1 MDLGLSQSLW
11 SRHPPL
17 NPLIPQASMRRPLLV
32 FLCAVLL
39 PGLLLGGLA
48 LRSILQQD
56 ALLERER
63 SRLLEGDSDRLAASV
78 ARRVDELQRD
88 FSLRVESL
96 FGKEKPHDLAPR
108 FDPLIREGWP
118 MATLGF
124 AVSLKGEVRSPLVLE
139 SPEARLFLL
148 RNEAFLCKEGSVEV
162 YAVTPKGRINLA
174 SLQPPRPSVKS
185 KPAPAKILPGRVH
198 FADLIGDA
206 QEGVLARFLE
216 NQLVLW
222 VWYRTP
228 REPDLVFGAQLDL
241 ARLSEDLSQL
251 VRGAIPRAAGVA
263 FAMLD
268 DRGRPVAVSPLN
280 AEANWSRTLSKSP
293 IGEVLPHWHI
303 ATAVYDT
310 ASVSRDG
317 RRINLTLVAVV
328 GLLVTALGV
337 GGWIV
342 ANDARRQLELARRKS
357 DFVSNVSHELRT
369 PLTSI
374 RLFAEM
380 LSEDRVTDPV
390 KRRQHLGVIQAE
402 AARLHRLIGNV
413 LDFARR
419 ERGEFRSPRETV
431 DLCAVTRQV
440 LESFDPQFSAEGLR
454 VDAEIPS
461 EPVLV
466 SGDAD
471 ALARVVNNLLSNAV
485 KYGVSGGE
493 VSLRLLTGPG
503 MAELQVLDRGPG
515 IPDGYSE
522 RVFEEFFR
530 ADDALAS
537 GVAGAGLGL
546 TLARRIAQDHGG
558 DVTFKPREGGGSVF
572 RFTLPLSPGVAQN
585 SP

>member
-1 MDLGLSQSLW
+1 
-11 SRHPPL
+11 
-17 NPLIPQASMRRPLLV
+17 MRRPLLV

-39 PGLLLGGLA
+39 PGLILGGLA
-48 LRSILQQD
+48 LRSIQHQE

-63 SRLLEGDSDRLAASV
+63 SRLLEGASERLAASV
-78 ARRVDELQRD
+78 ARRVDELQRE

-96 FGKEKPHDLAPR
+96 FGKEKPNDLAPR
-108 FDPLIREGWP
+108 FDALIREGWP
-118 MATLGF
+118 MAALGF

-174 SLQPPRPSVKS
+174 SLEAPRPSIKS

-198 FADLIGDA
+198 FADLIGDG

-241 ARLSEDLSQL
+241 ARLREDLSEL
-251 VRGAIPRAAGVA
+251 VRATIPRTPGVA
-263 FAMLD
+263 FALLD
-268 DRGRPVAVSPLN
+268 DRGRTIAVSPIN
-280 AEANWSRTLSKSP
+280 ADADWNRTLSKSP
-293 IGEVLPHWHI
+293 IGQTLPHWHI
-303 ATAVYDT
+303 ATAVHDPAT
-310 ASVSRDG
+310 VSRDG
-317 RRINLTLVAVV
+317 RRLTLTLTAVV
-328 GLLVTALGV
+328 GLLVTALAV

-342 ANDARRQLELARRKS
+342 ASDARRQLELARRKS

-380 LSEDRVTDPV
+380 LSEDRVSDPV

-402 AARLHRLIGNV
+402 ASRLHRLIGNV

-419 ERGEFRSPRETV
+419 DRGEFRSPRDTV
-431 DLCAVTRQV
+431 DLCTVTRQV
-440 LESFDPQFSAEGLR
+440 LESFDPQFNAEGLR
-454 VDAEIPS
+454 VDAEIPP

-471 ALARVVNNLLSNAV
+471 ALAQVVNNLLSNAV
-485 KYGVSGGE
+485 KYAVSGGE
-493 VSLRLLTGPG
+493 VTLRLLRGPG
-503 MAELQVLDRGPG
+503 MVELQVLDRGPG
-515 IPDGYSE
+515 IPEGCSE

-537 GVAGAGLGL
+537 GVTGAGLGL
-546 TLARRIAQDHGG
+546 TLARRIARDHGG
-558 DVTFKPREGGGSVF
+558 DVTFKPREGGGSLF
-572 RFTLPLSPGVAQN
+572 RFTLPLPPSVEQP
-585 SP
+585 SL

>member
-1 MDLGLSQSLW
+1 
-11 SRHPPL
+11 
-17 NPLIPQASMRRPLLV
+17 
-32 FLCAVLL
+32 
-39 PGLLLGGLA
+39 
-48 LRSILQQD
+48 
-56 ALLERER
+56 
-63 SRLLEGDSDRLAASV
+63 
-78 ARRVDELQRD
+78 
-88 FSLRVESL
+88 
-96 FGKEKPHDLAPR
+96 
-108 FDPLIREGWP
+108 

-241 ARLSEDLSQL
+241 ARLREDLSQL
-251 VRGAIPRAAGVA
+251 VRGAIPRASGVA

-268 DRGRPVAVSPLN
+268 DHGRPVAVSPLN

-293 IGEVLPHWHI
+293 IGEALPHWHI

-380 LSEDRVTDPV
+380 LGEDRVTDPV
-390 KRRQHLGVIQAE
+390 QRRQHLGVIQAE
-402 AARLHRLIGNV
+402 ASRLHRLIDNV

-419 ERGEFRSPRETV
+419 DRGEFRSPRETV

-461 EPVLV
+461 ESVLV

-515 IPDGYSE
+515 IPDGCSE

-558 DVTFKPREGGGSVF
+558 DVTFKRRKGGGSVF

>member
-1 MDLGLSQSLW
+1 M
-11 SRHPPL
+11 
-17 NPLIPQASMRRPLLV
+17 
-32 FLCAVLL
+32 
-39 PGLLLGGLA
+39 
-48 LRSILQQD
+48 
-56 ALLERER
+56 ERER
-63 SRLLEGDSDRLAASV
+63 SRLLEGASERLAASV
-78 ARRVDELQRD
+78 ARRVDELQRE

-96 FGKEKPHDLAPR
+96 FGKEKPNDLAPR
-108 FDPLIREGWP
+108 FDALIREGWP
-118 MATLGF
+118 MAALGL

-174 SLQPPRPSVKS
+174 SLEAPRPSIKS

-198 FADLIGDA
+198 FADLIGDG

-241 ARLSEDLSQL
+241 ARLREDLSEL
-251 VRGAIPRAAGVA
+251 VRATIPRTPGVA
-263 FAMLD
+263 FALLD
-268 DRGRPVAVSPLN
+268 DRGRTIAVSPIN
-280 AEANWSRTLSKSP
+280 ADADWNRTLSKSP
-293 IGEVLPHWHI
+293 IGQTLPHWHI
-303 ATAVYDT
+303 ATAVHDPAT
-310 ASVSRDG
+310 VSRDG
-317 RRINLTLVAVV
+317 RRLTLTLTAVV
-328 GLLVTALGV
+328 GLLVTALAV

-342 ANDARRQLELARRKS
+342 ASDARRQLELARRKS

-380 LSEDRVTDPV
+380 LSEDRVSDPV

-402 AARLHRLIGNV
+402 ASRLHRLIGNV

-419 ERGEFRSPRETV
+419 DRGEFRSPRDTV
-431 DLCAVTRQV
+431 DLCTVTRQV
-440 LESFDPQFSAEGLR
+440 LESFDPQFNAEGLR
-454 VDAEIPS
+454 VDAEIPP

-471 ALARVVNNLLSNAV
+471 ALAQVVNNLLSNAV
-485 KYGVSGGE
+485 KYAVSGGE
-493 VSLRLLTGPG
+493 VTLRLLRGPG
-503 MAELQVLDRGPG
+503 MVELQVLDRGPG
-515 IPDGYSE
+515 IPEGCSE

-537 GVAGAGLGL
+537 GVTGAGLGL
-546 TLARRIAQDHGG
+546 TLARRIARDHGG
-558 DVTFKPREGGGSVF
+558 DVTFKPREGGGSLF
-572 RFTLPLSPGVAQN
+572 RFTLPLTPSMEQPSV
-585 SP
+585 

>member
-1 MDLGLSQSLW
+1 
-11 SRHPPL
+11 
-17 NPLIPQASMRRPLLV
+17 MRRPLLV

-39 PGLLLGGLA
+39 PGLVLGGLA
-48 LRSILQQD
+48 LRSIQHQE

-63 SRLLEGDSDRLAASV
+63 NRLLEGESDRLAAGV

-96 FGKEKPHDLAPR
+96 FGKEKPHDLASR
-108 FDPLIREGWP
+108 FDPLIRQVWP

-124 AVSLKGEVRSPLVLE
+124 AVSLKGEVRSPLVLG

-174 SLQPPRPSVKS
+174 SLEPPRPSVKS
-185 KPAPAKILPGRVH
+185 ETTTAKPLPGRVH

-241 ARLSEDLSQL
+241 PRLREDLSQL
-251 VRGAIPRAAGVA
+251 VRAAMPRAPGVA

-268 DRGRPVAVSPLN
+268 DRERPVAVSPLN
-280 AEANWSRTLSKSP
+280 AEADWSRTLSKSP
-293 IGEVLPHWHI
+293 IGGALPHWHI
-303 ATAVYDT
+303 ATAVHDGST
-310 ASVSRDG
+310 VSRDG
-317 RRINLTLVAVV
+317 RRLTVTLVAVV
-328 GLLVTALGV
+328 GLLVTALAV

-380 LSEDRVTDPV
+380 LGEDRVTDPV

-402 AARLHRLIGNV
+402 ASRLHRLVGNV

-419 ERGEFRSPRETV
+419 EHGGFRSPRDTV

-440 LESFDPQFSAEGLR
+440 LESFAPQFNAEGLKA
-454 VDAEIPS
+454 DAELPS
-461 EPVLV
+461 GPVLV

-471 ALARVVNNLLSNAV
+471 ALAQVVNNLLSNAV
-485 KYGVSGGE
+485 KYGSAGGE
-493 VSLRLLTGPG
+493 VTLRLLKGPSG
-503 MAELQVLDRGPG
+503 VELQVLDRGPG
-515 IPDGYSE
+515 IPDSCSG

-546 TLARRIAQDHGG
+546 TLARRIARDHGG
-558 DVTFKPREGGGSVF
+558 EVTFKPREGGGSLF
-572 RFTLPLSPGVAQN
+572 RFTLPLLPDLSRNCP
-585 SP
+585 

>member
-1 MDLGLSQSLW
+1 
-11 SRHPPL
+11 
-17 NPLIPQASMRRPLLV
+17 MRRPLLV

-39 PGLLLGGLA
+39 PGLILGGLA
-48 LRSILQQD
+48 LRSIQHQE

-63 SRLLEGDSDRLAASV
+63 SRLLEGASERLAASV
-78 ARRVDELQRD
+78 ARRVDELQRE

-96 FGKEKPHDLAPR
+96 FGKEKPNDLAPR
-108 FDPLIREGWP
+108 FDALIREGWP
-118 MATLGF
+118 MAALGF

-174 SLQPPRPSVKS
+174 SLEAPRPSIKS

-198 FADLIGDA
+198 FADLIGDG

-241 ARLSEDLSQL
+241 ARLREDLSEL
-251 VRGAIPRAAGVA
+251 VRATIPRTPGVA
-263 FAMLD
+263 FALLD
-268 DRGRPVAVSPLN
+268 DLGRTIAVSPIN
-280 AEANWSRTLSKSP
+280 ADADWNRTLSKSP
-293 IGEVLPHWHI
+293 IGQTLPHWHI
-303 ATAVYDT
+303 ATAVHDPAT
-310 ASVSRDG
+310 VSRDG
-317 RRINLTLVAVV
+317 RRLTLTLTAVV
-328 GLLVTALGV
+328 GLLVTALAV

-342 ANDARRQLELARRKS
+342 ASDARRQLELARRKS

-380 LSEDRVTDPV
+380 LSEDRVSDPV

-402 AARLHRLIGNV
+402 ASRLHRLIGNV

-419 ERGEFRSPRETV
+419 DRGEFRSPRDTV
-431 DLCAVTRQV
+431 DLCTVTRQV
-440 LESFDPQFSAEGLR
+440 LESFDPQFNAEGLR
-454 VDAEIPS
+454 VDAEIPP

-471 ALARVVNNLLSNAV
+471 ALAQVVNNLLSNAV
-485 KYGVSGGE
+485 KYAVSGGE
-493 VSLRLLTGPG
+493 VTLRLLRGPG
-503 MAELQVLDRGPG
+503 MVELQVLDRGPG
-515 IPDGYSE
+515 IPEGCSE

-537 GVAGAGLGL
+537 GVTGAGLGL
-546 TLARRIAQDHGG
+546 TLARRIARDHGG
-558 DVTFKPREGGGSVF
+558 DVTFKPREGGGSLF
-572 RFTLPLSPGVAQN
+572 RFTLPLPPSVEQPSV
-585 SP
+585 

>member
-1 MDLGLSQSLW
+1 
-11 SRHPPL
+11 
-17 NPLIPQASMRRPLLV
+17 MRRPLLV

-39 PGLLLGGLA
+39 PGLILGGLA
-48 LRSILQQD
+48 LRSIQHQE

-63 SRLLEGDSDRLAASV
+63 SRLLEGASERLAASV
-78 ARRVDELQRD
+78 ARRVDELQRE

-96 FGKEKPHDLAPR
+96 FGKEKPNDLAPR
-108 FDPLIREGWP
+108 FDALIREGWP
-118 MATLGF
+118 MAALGF

-174 SLQPPRPSVKS
+174 SLEAPRPSIKS

-198 FADLIGDA
+198 FADLIGDG

-241 ARLSEDLSQL
+241 ARLREDLSEL
-251 VRGAIPRAAGVA
+251 VRATIPRTPGVA
-263 FAMLD
+263 FALLD
-268 DRGRPVAVSPLN
+268 DLGRTIAVSPIN
-280 AEANWSRTLSKSP
+280 ADADWNRTLSKSP
-293 IGEVLPHWHI
+293 IGQTLPHWHI
-303 ATAVYDT
+303 ATAVHDPAT
-310 ASVSRDG
+310 VSRDG
-317 RRINLTLVAVV
+317 RRLTLTLTAVV
-328 GLLVTALGV
+328 GLLVTALAV

-342 ANDARRQLELARRKS
+342 ASDARRQLELARRKS

-380 LSEDRVTDPV
+380 LSEDRVSDPV
-390 KRRQHLGVIQAE
+390 KRRQHLGVIQAD
-402 AARLHRLIGNV
+402 ASRLHRLIGNV

-419 ERGEFRSPRETV
+419 DRGEFRSPRDTV
-431 DLCAVTRQV
+431 DLCTVTRQV
-440 LESFDPQFSAEGLR
+440 LESFDPQFNAEGLR
-454 VDAEIPS
+454 VDAEIPP

-471 ALARVVNNLLSNAV
+471 ALAQVVNNLLSNAV
-485 KYGVSGGE
+485 KYAVSGGE
-493 VSLRLLTGPG
+493 VTLRLLRGPG
-503 MAELQVLDRGPG
+503 MVELQVLDRGPG
-515 IPDGYSE
+515 IPEGCSE

-537 GVAGAGLGL
+537 GVTGAGLGL
-546 TLARRIAQDHGG
+546 TLARRIARDHGG
-558 DVTFKPREGGGSVF
+558 DVTFKPREGGGSLF
-572 RFTLPLSPGVAQN
+572 RFTLPLPPSVEQPSV
-585 SP
+585 

>member
-1 MDLGLSQSLW
+1 
-11 SRHPPL
+11 
-17 NPLIPQASMRRPLLV
+17 MRRPLLV

-39 PGLLLGGLA
+39 PGLILGGLA
-48 LRSILQQD
+48 LRSIQHQE

-63 SRLLEGDSDRLAASV
+63 SRLLEGASERLAASV
-78 ARRVDELQRD
+78 ARRVDELQRE

-96 FGKEKPHDLAPR
+96 FGKEKPNDLAPR
-108 FDPLIREGWP
+108 FDALIREGWP
-118 MATLGF
+118 MAALGF

-174 SLQPPRPSVKS
+174 SLEAPRPSIKS
-185 KPAPAKILPGRVH
+185 QPAPAKILPGRIH

-206 QEGVLARFLE
+206 QEGVLSRFLE

-241 ARLSEDLSQL
+241 ARLREDLSEL
-251 VRGAIPRAAGVA
+251 VRATIPRTPGVA
-263 FAMLD
+263 FALLD
-268 DRGRPVAVSPLN
+268 DRGRTIAVSPIN
-280 AEANWSRTLSKSP
+280 ADADWNRTLSKSP
-293 IGEVLPHWHI
+293 IGQTLPHWHI
-303 ATAVYDT
+303 ATAVHDPAT
-310 ASVSRDG
+310 VSRDG
-317 RRINLTLVAVV
+317 RRLTLTLTAVV

-357 DFVSNVSHELRT
+357 DFVSNISHELRT

-402 AARLHRLIGNV
+402 ASRLHRLIGNV

-419 ERGEFRSPRETV
+419 DRGEFRSPRETV

-454 VDAEIPS
+454 VDAEIPP

-471 ALARVVNNLLSNAV
+471 ALAQVVNNLLSNAV

-572 RFTLPLSPGVAQN
+572 RFTLPLSPGVAQK

>member
-1 MDLGLSQSLW
+1 
-11 SRHPPL
+11 
-17 NPLIPQASMRRPLLV
+17 MRRPLLV

-39 PGLLLGGLA
+39 PGLILGGLA
-48 LRSILQQD
+48 LRSIQHQE

-63 SRLLEGDSDRLAASV
+63 SRLLEGASERLAASV
-78 ARRVDELQRD
+78 ARRVDELQRE

-96 FGKEKPHDLAPR
+96 FGKEKPNDLAPR
-108 FDPLIREGWP
+108 FDALIREGWP
-118 MATLGF
+118 MAALGF

-174 SLQPPRPSVKS
+174 SLEAPRPSIKS

-198 FADLIGDA
+198 FADLIGDG

-241 ARLSEDLSQL
+241 ARLREDLSEL
-251 VRGAIPRAAGVA
+251 VRATIPRTPGVA
-263 FAMLD
+263 FALLD
-268 DRGRPVAVSPLN
+268 DLGRTIAVSPIN
-280 AEANWSRTLSKSP
+280 ANADWNRTLSKSP
-293 IGEVLPHWHI
+293 IGQTLPHWHI
-303 ATAVYDT
+303 ATAVHDPAT
-310 ASVSRDG
+310 VSRDG
-317 RRINLTLVAVV
+317 RRLTLTLTAVV
-328 GLLVTALGV
+328 GLLVTALAV

-342 ANDARRQLELARRKS
+342 ASDARRQLELARRKS

-380 LSEDRVTDPV
+380 LSEDRVSDPV

-402 AARLHRLIGNV
+402 ASRLHRLIGNV

-419 ERGEFRSPRETV
+419 DRGEFRSPRDTV
-431 DLCAVTRQV
+431 DLCTVTRQV
-440 LESFDPQFSAEGLR
+440 LESFDPQFNAEGLR
-454 VDAEIPS
+454 VDAEIPP

-471 ALARVVNNLLSNAV
+471 ALAQVVNNLLSNAV
-485 KYGVSGGE
+485 KYAVSGGE
-493 VSLRLLTGPG
+493 VTLRLLRGPG
-503 MAELQVLDRGPG
+503 MVELQVLDRGPG
-515 IPDGYSE
+515 IPEGCSE

-537 GVAGAGLGL
+537 GVTGAGLGL
-546 TLARRIAQDHGG
+546 TLARRIARDHGG
-558 DVTFKPREGGGSVF
+558 DVTFKPREGGGSLF
-572 RFTLPLSPGVAQN
+572 RFTLPLPPSVEQP
-585 SP
+585 SL

>member
-1 MDLGLSQSLW
+1 
-11 SRHPPL
+11 
-17 NPLIPQASMRRPLLV
+17 MRRPLLV

-39 PGLLLGGLA
+39 PGLILGGLA
-48 LRSILQQD
+48 LRSIQHQE

-63 SRLLEGDSDRLAASV
+63 SRLLEGASERLAASV
-78 ARRVDELQRD
+78 ARRVDELQRE

-96 FGKEKPHDLAPR
+96 FGKEKPNDLAPR
-108 FDPLIREGWP
+108 FDALIREGWP
-118 MATLGF
+118 MAALGF

-174 SLQPPRPSVKS
+174 SLEAPRPSIKS

-198 FADLIGDA
+198 FADLIGDG

-241 ARLSEDLSQL
+241 ARLREDLSEL
-251 VRGAIPRAAGVA
+251 VRATIPRTPGVA
-263 FAMLD
+263 FALLD
-268 DRGRPVAVSPLN
+268 DRGRTIAVSPIN
-280 AEANWSRTLSKSP
+280 ADADWNRTLSKSP
-293 IGEVLPHWHI
+293 IGQTLPHWHI
-303 ATAVYDT
+303 ATAVHDPAT
-310 ASVSRDG
+310 VSRDG
-317 RRINLTLVAVV
+317 RRLTLTLTAVV
-328 GLLVTALGV
+328 GLLVTALAV

-342 ANDARRQLELARRKS
+342 ASDARRQLELARRKS

-380 LSEDRVTDPV
+380 LSEDRVSDPV

-402 AARLHRLIGNV
+402 ASRLHRLIGNV

-419 ERGEFRSPRETV
+419 DRGEFRSPRDTV
-431 DLCAVTRQV
+431 DLCTVTRQV
-440 LESFDPQFSAEGLR
+440 LESFDPQFNAEGLR
-454 VDAEIPS
+454 VDAEIPP

-471 ALARVVNNLLSNAV
+471 ALAQVVNNLLSNAV
-485 KYGVSGGE
+485 KYAVSGGE
-493 VSLRLLTGPG
+493 VTLRLLRGPG
-503 MAELQVLDRGPG
+503 MVELQVLDRGPG
-515 IPDGYSE
+515 IPEGCSE

-537 GVAGAGLGL
+537 GVTGAGLGL

-558 DVTFKPREGGGSVF
+558 DVTFKPREGGGSLF
-572 RFTLPLSPGVAQN
+572 RFTLPLPPSVEQP
-585 SP
+585 SL

>member
-1 MDLGLSQSLW
+1 
-11 SRHPPL
+11 
-17 NPLIPQASMRRPLLV
+17 MRRPLLV

-39 PGLLLGGLA
+39 PGLILGGLA
-48 LRSILQQD
+48 LRSIQHQE

-63 SRLLEGDSDRLAASV
+63 SRLLEGASERLAASV
-78 ARRVDELQRD
+78 ARRVDELQRE

-96 FGKEKPHDLAPR
+96 FGKEKPNDLAPR
-108 FDPLIREGWP
+108 FDALIREGWP
-118 MATLGF
+118 MAALGF

-174 SLQPPRPSVKS
+174 SLEAPRPSIKS

-198 FADLIGDA
+198 FADLIGDG

-241 ARLSEDLSQL
+241 ARLREDLSEL
-251 VRGAIPRAAGVA
+251 VRATIPRTPGVA
-263 FAMLD
+263 FALLD
-268 DRGRPVAVSPLN
+268 DRGRTIAVSPIN
-280 AEANWSRTLSKSP
+280 ADADWNRTLSKSP
-293 IGEVLPHWHI
+293 IGQTLPHWHI
-303 ATAVYDT
+303 ATAVHDPAT
-310 ASVSRDG
+310 VSRDG
-317 RRINLTLVAVV
+317 RRLTLTLTAVV
-328 GLLVTALGV
+328 GLLVTALAV

-342 ANDARRQLELARRKS
+342 ASDARRQLELARRKS

-380 LSEDRVTDPV
+380 LSEDRVSDPV

-402 AARLHRLIGNV
+402 ASRLHRLIGNV

-419 ERGEFRSPRETV
+419 DRGEFRSPRDTV
-431 DLCAVTRQV
+431 DLCTVTRQV
-440 LESFDPQFSAEGLR
+440 LESFDPQFNAEGLR
-454 VDAEIPS
+454 VDAEIPP

-471 ALARVVNNLLSNAV
+471 ALAQVVNNLLSNAV
-485 KYGVSGGE
+485 KYAVSGGE
-493 VSLRLLTGPG
+493 VTLRLLRGPG
-503 MAELQVLDRGPG
+503 MVELQVLDRGPG
-515 IPDGYSE
+515 IPEGCSE

-537 GVAGAGLGL
+537 GVTGAGLGL

-558 DVTFKPREGGGSVF
+558 DVTFKPREGGGSLF
-572 RFTLPLSPGVAQN
+572 RFTLPLPPSVEQPSV
-585 SP
+585 

>member
-1 MDLGLSQSLW
+1 
-11 SRHPPL
+11 
-17 NPLIPQASMRRPLLV
+17 MRRPLLV
-32 FLCAVLL
+32 FFCAVLL
-39 PGLLLGGLA
+39 PGLILGGLA
-48 LRSILQQD
+48 LRSILQQE
-56 ALLERER
+56 ALLETER
-63 SRLLEGDSDRLAASV
+63 GRLLKGDSDRMAASV
-78 ARRVDELQRD
+78 ARRIDELQRD

-96 FGKEKPHDLAPR
+96 LGKEKPHDLAPR
-108 FDPLIREGWP
+108 FDPLIREVWP
-118 MATLGF
+118 LATLGF
-124 AVSLKGEVRSPLVLE
+124 AVSLKGEVRSPRVLG

-174 SLQPPRPSVKS
+174 SLEPPRPSAKTD
-185 KPAPAKILPGRVH
+185 ATPAKPLPGRVH

-241 ARLSEDLSQL
+241 DRLRLDLSQV
-251 VRGAIPRAAGVA
+251 VRHAIPPAAGVA

-280 AEANWSRTLSKSP
+280 AKANWSRTLSKSP
-293 IGEVLPHWHI
+293 IGEALPHWHI

-310 ASVSRDG
+310 TSLSRDG
-317 RRINLTLVAVV
+317 RRVNLTLVAVV
-328 GLLVTALGV
+328 GLLVTALAV

-380 LSEDRVTDPV
+380 LGEDRVTDPV

-402 AARLHRLIGNV
+402 ASRLHRLIGNV

-419 ERGEFRSPRETV
+419 DHGGFRSPRETV

-440 LESFDPQFSAEGLR
+440 LDSFAPQFSAEGLR
-454 VDAEIPS
+454 VDTELPS
-461 EPVLV
+461 EPVHV
-466 SGDAD
+466 SGDGD
-471 ALARVVNNLLSNAV
+471 ALAQVVNNLLSNAV
-485 KYGVSGGE
+485 KYAAAGGE
-493 VSLRLLTGPG
+493 VTLQLIRGSGRV
-503 MAELQVLDRGPG
+503 ELQVLDRGPG
-515 IPDGYSE
+515 IPKEFSE
-522 RVFEEFFR
+522 QVFEEFFR

-537 GVAGAGLGL
+537 GVTGAGLGL
-546 TLARRIAQDHGG
+546 TLARRIARDHGG
-558 DVTFKPREGGGSVF
+558 DVPFNPREGGGSVF
-572 RFTLPLSPGVAQN
+572 RFTPPPFQHVARK
-585 SP
+585 PE

>member
-1 MDLGLSQSLW
+1 
-11 SRHPPL
+11 
-17 NPLIPQASMRRPLLV
+17 MRRPLLV

-39 PGLLLGGLA
+39 PGLILGGLA
-48 LRSILQQD
+48 LRSIQHQE

-63 SRLLEGDSDRLAASV
+63 SRLLEGASERLAASV
-78 ARRVDELQRD
+78 ARRVDELQRE

-96 FGKEKPHDLAPR
+96 FGKEKPNDLAPR
-108 FDPLIREGWP
+108 FDALIREGWP
-118 MATLGF
+118 MAALGF

-174 SLQPPRPSVKS
+174 SLEAPRPSIKS

-198 FADLIGDA
+198 FADLIGDG

-241 ARLSEDLSQL
+241 ARLREDLSEL
-251 VRGAIPRAAGVA
+251 VRATIPRTPGVA
-263 FAMLD
+263 FALLD
-268 DRGRPVAVSPLN
+268 DRGRTIAVSPIN
-280 AEANWSRTLSKSP
+280 ADADWNRTLSKSP
-293 IGEVLPHWHI
+293 IGQTLPHWHI
-303 ATAVYDT
+303 ATAVHDPAT
-310 ASVSRDG
+310 VSRDG
-317 RRINLTLVAVV
+317 RRLTLTLTAVV
-328 GLLVTALGV
+328 GLLVTALAV

-342 ANDARRQLELARRKS
+342 ASDARRQLELARRKS

-380 LSEDRVTDPV
+380 LSEDRVSDPV

-402 AARLHRLIGNV
+402 ASRLHRLIGNV

-419 ERGEFRSPRETV
+419 DRGEFRSPRDTV
-431 DLCAVTRQV
+431 DLCTVTRQV
-440 LESFDPQFSAEGLR
+440 LESFDPQFNAEGLR
-454 VDAEIPS
+454 VDAEIPP

-471 ALARVVNNLLSNAV
+471 ALAQVVNNLLSNAV
-485 KYGVSGGE
+485 KYAVSGGE
-493 VSLRLLTGPG
+493 VTLRLLRGPG
-503 MAELQVLDRGPG
+503 MVELQVLDRGPG
-515 IPDGYSE
+515 IPEGCSE

-537 GVAGAGLGL
+537 GVTGAGLGL
-546 TLARRIAQDHGG
+546 TLARRIARDHGG
-558 DVTFKPREGGGSVF
+558 DVTFKPREGGGSLF
-572 RFTLPLSPGVAQN
+572 RFTLPLPPSVEQPSV
-585 SP
+585 

>member
-1 MDLGLSQSLW
+1 
-11 SRHPPL
+11 
-17 NPLIPQASMRRPLLV
+17 MRRPLLV

-39 PGLLLGGLA
+39 PGLILGGLA
-48 LRSILQQD
+48 LRSIQHQE

-63 SRLLEGDSDRLAASV
+63 SRLLEGASERLAASV
-78 ARRVDELQRD
+78 ARRVDELQRE

-96 FGKEKPHDLAPR
+96 FGKEKPNDLAPR
-108 FDPLIREGWP
+108 FDALIREGWP
-118 MATLGF
+118 MAALGF

-174 SLQPPRPSVKS
+174 SLEAPRPSIKS
-185 KPAPAKILPGRVH
+185 QPAPAKILPGRIH

-206 QEGVLARFLE
+206 QEGVLSRFLE

-241 ARLSEDLSQL
+241 ARLREDLSEL
-251 VRGAIPRAAGVA
+251 VRATIPRTPGVA
-263 FAMLD
+263 FALLD
-268 DRGRPVAVSPLN
+268 DRGRTIAVSPIN
-280 AEANWSRTLSKSP
+280 ANADWYRTLSKSP
-293 IGEVLPHWHI
+293 IGQTLPHWHI
-303 ATAVYDT
+303 ATAVHDPAT
-310 ASVSRDG
+310 VSRDG
-317 RRINLTLVAVV
+317 RRLTLTLTAVV
-328 GLLVTALGV
+328 GLLVTALAV

-342 ANDARRQLELARRKS
+342 ASDARRQLELARRKS

-380 LSEDRVTDPV
+380 LSEDRVSDPV

-402 AARLHRLIGNV
+402 ASRLHRLIGNV

-419 ERGEFRSPRETV
+419 DRGEFRSPRDTV
-431 DLCAVTRQV
+431 DLCTVTRQV
-440 LESFDPQFSAEGLR
+440 LESFDPQFNAEGLR
-454 VDAEIPS
+454 VDAEIPP

-471 ALARVVNNLLSNAV
+471 ALAQVVNNLLSNAV
-485 KYGVSGGE
+485 KYAVSGGE
-493 VSLRLLTGPG
+493 VTLRLLRGPG
-503 MAELQVLDRGPG
+503 MVELQVLDRGPG
-515 IPDGYSE
+515 IPEGCSE

-537 GVAGAGLGL
+537 GVTGAGLGL
-546 TLARRIAQDHGG
+546 TLARRIARDHGG
-558 DVTFKPREGGGSVF
+558 DVTFKPREGGGSLF
-572 RFTLPLSPGVAQN
+572 RFTLPLPPSVEQPSV
-585 SP
+585 

>member
-1 MDLGLSQSLW
+1 
-11 SRHPPL
+11 
-17 NPLIPQASMRRPLLV
+17 MRRPLLV

-39 PGLLLGGLA
+39 PGLILGGLA
-48 LRSILQQD
+48 LRSIQHQE

-63 SRLLEGDSDRLAASV
+63 SRLLEGASERLAASV
-78 ARRVDELQRD
+78 ARRVDELQRE

-96 FGKEKPHDLAPR
+96 FGKEKPNDLAPR
-108 FDPLIREGWP
+108 FDALIREGWP
-118 MATLGF
+118 MAALGF

-174 SLQPPRPSVKS
+174 SLEAPRPSIKS

-198 FADLIGDA
+198 FADLIGDG

-241 ARLSEDLSQL
+241 ARLREDLSEL
-251 VRGAIPRAAGVA
+251 VRATIPRTPGVA
-263 FAMLD
+263 FALLD
-268 DRGRPVAVSPLN
+268 DLGRTIAVSPIN
-280 AEANWSRTLSKSP
+280 ADADWNRTLSKSP
-293 IGEVLPHWHI
+293 IGQTLPHWHI
-303 ATAVYDT
+303 ATAVHDPAT
-310 ASVSRDG
+310 VSRDG
-317 RRINLTLVAVV
+317 RRLTLTLTAVV
-328 GLLVTALGV
+328 GLLVTALAV

-342 ANDARRQLELARRKS
+342 ASDARRQLELARRKS

-380 LSEDRVTDPV
+380 LSEDRVSDPV

-402 AARLHRLIGNV
+402 ASRLHRLIGNV

-419 ERGEFRSPRETV
+419 DRGEFRSPRDTV
-431 DLCAVTRQV
+431 DLCTVTRQV
-440 LESFDPQFSAEGLR
+440 LESFDPQFNAEGLR
-454 VDAEIPS
+454 VDAEIPP

-471 ALARVVNNLLSNAV
+471 ALAQVVNNLLSNAV
-485 KYGVSGGE
+485 KYAVSGGE
-493 VSLRLLTGPG
+493 VTLRLLRGPG
-503 MAELQVLDRGPG
+503 MVELQVLDRGPG
-515 IPDGYSE
+515 IPEGCSE

-537 GVAGAGLGL
+537 GVTGAGLGL

-558 DVTFKPREGGGSVF
+558 DVTFKPREGGGSLF
-572 RFTLPLSPGVAQN
+572 RFTLPLPPSVEQPSV
-585 SP
+585 